1 MPNPCSALP
10 FMLDCLSSIFWTKMT
25 EKILI
30 IDDDIDTLKLV
41 GLMLERQGYQIAVAS
56 NGTIG
61 LSKAASEQPD
71 LILLDVMMPDMDGYQ
86 VTERLRSDSS
96 LAHIPIVMFTAKT
109 MVDDKVK
116 GFESGVDDYLTKP
129 THPAELTAHVK
140 AVLSRSIAA
149 PATETPEQAQI
160 ISFFGTR
167 AGLGTSTLA
176 LNVGVAMQQ
185 NGMDVIVA
193 EINPGQGSM
202 ALNLGITTPTG
213 LTALLSRSLKDIHL
227 RSVEAE
233 LVTHSSGV
241 RLLLSS
247 YQPQEAELDEA
258 VSQME
263 TVISNLATMSD
274 VLVLDIGSGVRP
286 FTRPLLGLST
296 RVVVVVEP
304 VYPSNVIAR
313 AVLEEMFSSGLERSK
328 TSLALITRERTSLNI
343 PWKQVEADLG
353 IELAGIISPA
363 PELSQQAAQNGKPLV
378 VLHRDTLTG
387 DQLRKMTETI
397 SSQLTV
403 ANPL

>member
-1 MPNPCSALP
+1 MA
-10 FMLDCLSSIFWTKMT
+10 

-86 VTERLRSDSS
+86 VTERLRSDPS

-140 AVLSRSIAA
+140 AVLSRSVAT
-149 PATETPEQAQI
+149 PATQAPEQAQI

-185 NGMDVIVA
+185 SGINVIVA
-193 EINPGQGSM
+193 EINPGRGSM

-213 LTALLSRSLKDIHL
+213 LSALLSRSLKDIHL

-233 LVTHSSGV
+233 LVNHNSGV
-241 RLLLSS
+241 RFLLSS
-247 YQPQEAELDEA
+247 YQPQEAELHDA
-258 VSQME
+258 VSQIE
-263 TVISNLATMSD
+263 TVISSLATMSD
-274 VLVLDIGSGVRP
+274 VLILDIGSGIRP
-286 FTRPLLGLST
+286 YTRPLLGMST
-296 RVVVVVEP
+296 RVIVVVEP
-304 VYPSNVIAR
+304 IYPSNVIAR
-313 AVLEEMFSSGLERSK
+313 AVLEEMFSGGLERIK
-328 TSLALITRERTSLNI
+328 TSLALITRERTSFNI
-343 PWKQVEADLG
+343 PWKRVESDLG
-353 IELAGIISPA
+353 IELAGIVSPA
-363 PELSQQAAQNGKPLV
+363 PELAQQAAQNGRPLV
-378 VLHRDTLTG
+378 ILHRDTLTG

>member
-1 MPNPCSALP
+1 MA
-10 FMLDCLSSIFWTKMT
+10 

-61 LSKAASEQPD
+61 LSKASSEVPD

-86 VTERLRSDSS
+86 VTERLRSDPS
-96 LAHIPIVMFTAKT
+96 LSHIPIVMFTAKT

-140 AVLSRSIAA
+140 AVLSRSAGTPAPEA
-149 PATETPEQAQI
+149 PAHAQVV
-160 ISFFGTR
+160 SFFGTR
-167 AGLGTSTLA
+167 AGLGTTTLA

-185 NGMDVIVA
+185 NGLDVIVA
-193 EINPGQGSM
+193 EMHPGQGSM
-202 ALNLGITTPTG
+202 ALDLNISAPTG

-233 LVTHSSGV
+233 VVTHTSGV
-241 RLLLSS
+241 RLLLAS

-258 VSQME
+258 VTQME
-263 TVISNLATMSD
+263 AVVNNLASLCNTLILDLGAGIRPYTKPLLTMSD
-274 VLVLDIGSGVRP
+274 
-286 FTRPLLGLST
+286 
-296 RVVVVVEP
+296 RVIVVVEP

-313 AVLEEMFSSGLERSK
+313 AVLDELFSSGLARNK

-353 IELAGIISPA
+353 IDLAGIISPA
-363 PELSQQAAQNGKPLV
+363 PELAQQAAQSGNPLV
-378 VLHRDTLTG
+378 IMHRDTLTG
-387 DQLRKMTETI
+387 DQIRKMTETI
-397 SSQLTV
+397 SSRL
-403 ANPL
+403 AIS